1 MLWIGLQTHHGTAGL
16 LPRSPAFTEYLALS
30 PFIPSVT
37 RFTRVG
43 LLWMTT
49 QWEGGTLRS
58 IYLLCGRETVHNSR
72 KPLLI
77 LLALTPG
84 MNLGLPSG

>member
-49 QWEGGTLRS
+49 QWEGCVDGNSGGEGSELESSVQCWLRVF
-58 IYLLCGRETVHNSR
+58 GWG
-72 KPLLI
+72 
-77 LLALTPG
+77 A
-84 MNLGLPSG
+84 SGFR